1 MLCGTPGM
9 SPDASANDTRS
20 QRLDLTVDPAQP
32 SPRGRFDAVVIAN
45 DPLCREHYQLRL
57 RITGPGRFPATRPGQ
72 FVQLGCRPPEAI
84 LDDQPRLLGTAWD
97 WADAAPMPH
106 PGQLELAEHAPLLR
120 RPFSI
125 ARRGDDAD
133 GPWIDI
139 IHRVIGPGTAWLG
152 ALRVGEAVDMIGP
165 LGNSF
170 APPGDRSLALLVGGG
185 VGLPPMFYLA
195 EHLHEQGWQA
205 VALVGATTRNL
216 LAVTL
221 DDAQPPNPEAL
232 PTHCVDEF
240 TRFAFPSVVTT
251 DDGSVGL
258 PGRITDGLARV
269 LEHLPPGQLRQCVV
283 FTCGPEPMMR
293 SAAELANRHDVPCQA
308 CLEQAM
314 ACGMGTCQSCVV
326 RIEEHEHPHATTPP
340 TAAHPGGRPWR
351 YRLAC
356 TDGPVFDA
364 ASVVW

>member
-1 MLCGTPGM
+1 MTL
-9 SPDASANDTRS
+9 DANIA
-20 QRLDLTVDPAQP
+20 
-32 SPRGRFDAVVIAN
+32 SPRGRFDTVMIAN
-45 DPLCREHYQLRL
+45 DMLCREHYQLRL

-72 FVQLGCRPPEAI
+72 FVQLGCRPPEAE
-84 LDDQPRLLGTAWD
+84 LDDAPALLGGAWD
-97 WADAAPMPH
+97 WDEGAALPR
-106 PGQLELAEHAPLLR
+106 PGQLELVEPAPLLR

-139 IHRVIGPGTAWLG
+139 IHRVIGPGTAWL
-152 ALRVGEAVDMIGP
+152 ASLRVGDAVDLIGP

-170 APPGDRSLALLVGGG
+170 DPPADRSLALLVGGG

-195 EHLHEQGWQA
+195 EALHDQGWQA
-205 VALVGATTRNL
+205 VALVGATTREL

-221 DDAQPPNPEAL
+221 DEAQGPDPEAL
-232 PTHCVDEF
+232 PTLCVDEF
-240 TRFAFPSVVTT
+240 SRLSYPTVVTT
-251 DDGSVGL
+251 DDGSLGL

-269 LEHLPPGQLRQCVV
+269 LAQMPAGQLRQCVV

-293 SAAELANRHDVPCQA
+293 SAAELARRYGVPCQA

-326 RIEEHEHPHATTPP
+326 RIEEHEHPHAM
-340 TAAHPGGRPWR
+340 TAATATHPGGRPWR